1 MPEWT
6 YTLTFAPS
14 WKHTKII
21 LKHFLKKD
29 INLQGQQQNFGKI
42 ENRCTKSNKIQ
53 LMQKRQSPNPRKKSD
68 F

>member
-42 ENRCTKSNKIQ
+42 ENRCTKSNKI
-53 LMQKRQSPNPRKKSD
+53 
-68 F
+68 